1 MQPDYDLTNDQ
12 KKAFE
17 ENRADFAE
25 LKKQMLGFAEV
36 ARSRLAASGLHRGA
50 ETHPYHCFL
59 CACTEFRGP
68 PGDNCP
74 CGHQMTS
81 HEGYL

>member
-1 MQPDYDLTNDQ
+1 MRSDYDLTDDQ
-12 KKAFE
+12 RKAFE

-25 LKKQMLGFAEV
+25 LKQQMLGFAE
-36 ARSRLAASGLHRGA
+36 AAHSRLVASGLHRGPG
-50 ETHPYHCFL
+50 THPHHCFL
-59 CACTEFRGP
+59 CPCTEFRGLP
-68 PGDNCP
+68 NDDCP